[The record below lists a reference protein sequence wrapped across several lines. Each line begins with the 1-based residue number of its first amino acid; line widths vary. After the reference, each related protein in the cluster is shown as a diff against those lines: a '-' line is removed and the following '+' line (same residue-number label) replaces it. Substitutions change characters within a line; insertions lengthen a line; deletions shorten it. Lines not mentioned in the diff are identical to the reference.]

1 MDEATAEQR
10 PGLRHVGLRES
21 RQHGDLDHAVQWP
34 DADAYTGMIK
44 AAAHGMNMTIKLT
57 GKKIGSC
64 DNPM

>member
-1 MDEATAEQR
+1 
-10 PGLRHVGLRES
+10 
-21 RQHGDLDHAVQWP
+21 VQWP

-44 AAAHGMNMTIKLT
+44 AAAQGLNMTIKLT